1 VRQGGDL
8 KANRAA
14 FVPWN
19 KNNNHWTLWVVFG
32 HGKHM
37 DYYEPMSEN
46 VDEADRVRKRS
57 MLDYASAMAGSN
69 VSSVRNILIIY
80 IVVSRFKI
88 IYRYIKI
95 FSNKY

>member
-1 VRQGGDL
+1 
-8 KANRAA
+8 
-14 FVPWN
+14 
-19 KNNNHWTLWVVFG
+19 
-32 HGKHM
+32 M
-37 DYYEPMSEN
+37 DYYEPMSED
-46 VDEADRVRKRS
+46 VDETDRVRQSS